1 MSAFA
6 ARCRRI
12 AGYLLRDHP
21 GLYLFAAV
29 ACLYFATMSREVPWG
44 DARPAYEVA
53 LSMVRG
59 DGVSVPTRWP
69 SDAPPG
75 RGGRFYAAQPWL
87 PSLAHL
93 PGAALRATL
102 GRLAPGPEVAHLL
115 DVLSCHLAG
124 GLLGALAAWLFFQLC
139 LRHGATRQVA
149 RFAAVLLA
157 AGSILWVYA
166 RYPFTEI
173 VQVVCFTGFFL
184 ELAQLGK
191 RLDRRTAIAAGLWA
205 GMLLNTKYI
214 YALCL
219 PGALLVLALV
229 HRKDLRQLAR
239 ALMYATAGL
248 LPGVAMLLS
257 YNYLR
262 FGSVTSTGYQKVGD
276 VMVEN
281 VLLSLW
287 GFLFS
292 PGKSI
297 FLYAPPL
304 VLAALGLRRFWRQH
318 RSTVL
323 LMLATI
329 APLLLFYGRFPSWPG
344 DWAWGPRYLV
354 VAVPVLLLPVIGF
367 LPGLRWPGRTLAA
380 CVLVLGICV
389 QLLGNAFYW
398 DHYLR
403 IALEARTKWLGQADR
418 TGSLTRDK
426 GGFCE
431 GCFEDVYPT
440 VWLPPFQPIL
450 GHLWLLRHVPFED
463 TWQEASRDAPW
474 RRHTRLDLDGRG
486 TYQRVRMD
494 HWLYD
499 TREHRLAGW
508 LVLILLVGV
517 GTGASVVFIRRTR
530 PGSDGE
536 RLAPP
541 GLL

>member
-1 MSAFA
+1 MSAVWGKGRNLVA
-6 ARCRRI
+6 WVV
-12 AGYLLRDHP
+12 RDHA

-29 ACLYFATMSREVPWG
+29 ACLYFASMSREVPWG
-44 DARPAYEVA
+44 DARPVYEVA

-59 DGVSVPTRWP
+59 DGVAVQTRWP

-75 RGGRFYAAQPWL
+75 RGGRFYAVQPLL

-93 PGAALRATL
+93 PGACVRATL
-102 GRLAPGPEVAHLL
+102 GRLPHGPEAGHLL
-115 DVLSCHLAG
+115 EVLSCHLAG
-124 GLLGALAAWLFFQLC
+124 GLLGAFTAWLFFLLC
-139 LRHGATRQVA
+139 LRHGATRRVA
-149 RFAAVLLA
+149 RLAAILLA
-157 AGSILWVYA
+157 LGSILWVYA

-173 VQVVCFTGFFL
+173 VQMVCFTGFFL
-184 ELAQLGK
+184 EIATLAK
-191 RLDRRTAIAAGLWA
+191 RLDRRTAVAAGLWA
-205 GMLLNTKYI
+205 GMLLNTKYV

-219 PGALLVLALV
+219 PGALLVLVLV
-229 HRKDLRQLAR
+229 HRKSAR
-239 ALMYATAGL
+239 PLFRSLLHAGL
-248 LPGVAMLLS
+248 GFLPGLLMILS
-257 YNYLR
+257 YNYIR
-262 FGSVTSTGYQKVGD
+262 YGSITNTGYRAVGG

-281 VLLSLW
+281 VLLSTW

-304 VLAALGLRRFWRQH
+304 VLAVLGMRRFWRLH

-329 APLLLFYGRFPSWPG
+329 VPLVLFYGRFPSWPG

-354 VAVPVLLLPVIGF
+354 FAVPVLLLPVIGF
-367 LPGLRWPGRTLAA
+367 LPGLRWPGRCFAASVLA
-380 CVLVLGICV
+380 LGICV

-403 IALEARTKWLGQADR
+403 IALDARTRWLGVPDR
-418 TGSLTRDK
+418 TASLTRDK

-450 GHLWLLRHVPFED
+450 GHLWLLRHVPFQD
-463 TWQEASRDAPW
+463 SWQEASKDAPW
-474 RRHTRLDLDGRG
+474 RRHTRLDLNGQA

-494 HWLYD
+494 HWMYD
-499 TREHRLAGW
+499 THEHRAAGW
-508 LVLILLVGV
+508 FVLLLLVG
-517 GTGASVVFIRRTR
+517 GGAAAMIVFVRRTR
-530 PGSDGE
+530 DEEGS
-536 RLAPP
+536 
-541 GLL
+541 